1 MHVEYPDL
9 STVVV
14 WGDEMQTRPVD
25 NLWLWKA
32 YQRLGPCLTVFS
44 GWSHLTMN
52 CLQWDAIARKPLSP
66 FSLHKGHLL
75 VRPSCITQCYSFRSG
90 KDIHVNCD
98 VFLKPSPTL
107 PHAGTLA
114 QIPVVLPPS
123 GPLSSIVSVSCSQLL
138 LFLVTIIVLRVL
150 MNSYFFLSL
159 KSAFMKAAKQ

>member
-1 MHVEYPDL
+1 M
-9 STVVV
+9 
-14 WGDEMQTRPVD
+14 
-25 NLWLWKA
+25 
-32 YQRLGPCLTVFS
+32 
-44 GWSHLTMN
+44 
-52 CLQWDAIARKPLSP
+52 
-66 FSLHKGHLL
+66 
-75 VRPSCITQCYSFRSG
+75 
-90 KDIHVNCD
+90 NCD

-138 LFLVTIIVLRVL
+138 LFLVTVIVLRVL